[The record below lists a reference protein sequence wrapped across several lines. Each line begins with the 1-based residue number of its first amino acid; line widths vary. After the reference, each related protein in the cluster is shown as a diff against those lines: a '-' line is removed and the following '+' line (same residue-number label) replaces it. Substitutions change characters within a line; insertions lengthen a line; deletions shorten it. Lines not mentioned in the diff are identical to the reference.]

1 MNIDEKKEWLDR
13 YRRLVRKC
21 ENLNA
26 QINIARQRE
35 LPGGLKL
42 SDMPKGTTQKDLS
55 DYAAK
60 FDRLLTDLERAQ
72 EKRRQVFFEIT
83 DAVNRLDGTEAQI
96 LTYKY
101 LDLLEWEDV
110 FDRTGYS
117 RSRCYELHRL
127 ALENLE
133 INNSVVNRSES

>member
-26 QINIARQRE
+26 QINIARQLE

-96 LTYKY
+96 LTHKY
-101 LDLLEWEDV
+101 LDLMEWEDI
-110 FDRTGYS
+110 FEKLGYS
-117 RSRCYELHRL
+117 KSRCLDLHRQ

-133 INNSVVNRSES
+133 N

>member
-26 QINIARQRE
+26 QINIARQLE

-60 FDRLLTDLERAQ
+60 FDRLLTDLERAKNQ
-72 EKRRQVFFEIT
+72 RRRVFFEIT
-83 DAVNRLDGTEAQI
+83 EVVNRLDGTEAQI

-117 RSRCYELHRL
+117 QSRCYELHRL

-133 INNSVVNRSES
+133 IKNSVVNRSES